1 MERELDSSGVGYI
14 PVVGLDKLIIFLVQC
29 NIVGC
34 LEQLSNCQVLKIG
47 CAILRRSSVLQC
59 GETDRQTDRQTHCS
73 SGSADARF

>member
-47 CAILRRSSVLQC
+47 CAILRRFSVLQF
-59 GETDRQTDRQTHCS
+59 GETDRQTDRHCS